1 MKVENKFWAMMS
13 IFAVVLTIVTLMLTS
28 CASSKDCHTK
38 GVYVD
43 KSVKKAQSK
52 PRSY

>member
-1 MKVENKFWAMMS
+1 MKKLV
-13 IFAVVLTIVTLMLTS
+13 ILCAVIALTS
-28 CASSKDCHTK
+28 CSTSKSCHTK

-43 KSVKKAQSK
+43 KSVKKAQAK